1 MRRLLLI
8 GILVAAAAAGIA
20 GRQPASGPPQTAEL
34 VKVKDNLFVVKG
46 GGGNTAA
53 FVTSTGVVLVD
64 TKLANWGER
73 IMQQVRT
80 VTDKPVTMIINTH
93 THGDHVGSNEF
104 FPASVEVVA
113 HANTKTNME
122 KMPAFAA
129 DKAQFLPDRTYTDQ
143 LTVGSGAERIELRH
157 FGPGHTNGD
166 TIVVFP
172 ELRVAHTGD
181 LFAGLGT
188 PLIDTNNGGSG
199 VAYPDTLKKAAAGI
213 TGVDTVIPGHSDVM
227 PWAKFVEFG
236 EFNAAFLAAV
246 QQANKDGKTPEEA
259 FAGLKLPEKFKDY
272 QIGRGQANVTAIYA
286 ELKK

>member
-1 MRRLLLI
+1 MRRVVLIAILL
-8 GILVAAAAAGIA
+8 AAGVA
-20 GRQPASGPPQTAEL
+20 GIVAQQPAGGPPQVAEL
-34 VKVKDNLFVVKG
+34 VKLRDNLFVVKG

-53 FVTSTGVVLVD
+53 LVTSNGVVLVD

-93 THGDHVGSNEF
+93 THGDHTGSNEY

-113 HANTKTNME
+113 HANTKINMT
-122 KMPAFAA
+122 KMPAFAG
-129 DKAQFLPDRTYTDQ
+129 DKAQFLPDRTYTDS
-143 LTVGSGAERIELRH
+143 LTIGSGNDRIELRY

-172 ELRVAHTGD
+172 ALKVAHTGD

-188 PLIDTNNGGSG
+188 PLIDTNNGGNG
-199 VAYPDTLKKAAAGI
+199 HAYPETLKKAAAGI
-213 TGVDTVIPGHSDVM
+213 TGVEQVIPGHADVM

-236 EFNAAFLAAV
+236 EFNAAFLASV
-246 QQANKDGKTPEEA
+246 QQSFKDGKTAEEA
-259 FAGLKLPEKFKDY
+259 FAALTLPEKFKDY
-272 QIGRGQANVTAIYA
+272 TTGRGQANVTTIYA

>member
-1 MRRLLLI
+1 MRRLVLI
-8 GILVAAAAAGIA
+8 GILVIAGAAGIVA
-20 GRQPASGPPQTAEL
+20 RQPASGPLQTAAL

-64 TKLANWGER
+64 TKLAGWGER
-73 IMQQVRT
+73 IMQQVRS

-93 THGDHVGSNEF
+93 THGDHVGSNDF
-104 FPASVEVVA
+104 FAASVEVVA
-113 HANTKTNME
+113 HANTKTNMV
-122 KMPAFAA
+122 KMPAFAG
-129 DKAQFLPDRTYTDQ
+129 DKAQFLPDRTYTDR
-143 LTVGSGAERIELRH
+143 LTLGSGAERIELHH
-157 FGPGHTNGD
+157 FGRGHTDGD

-172 ELRVAHTGD
+172 ALRLAHTGD

-199 VAYPDTLKKAAAGI
+199 VAYPETLKKAAAGI
-213 TGVDTVIPGHSDVM
+213 TGVDAVIPGHAEVM

-236 EFNAAFLAAV
+236 EFNAALLSAV
-246 QQANKDGKTPEEA
+246 QQAIKDGKTPEAA
-259 FAGLKLPEKFKDY
+259 FAELKLPEKFKDY
-272 QIGRGQANVTAIYA
+272 QIARGQGNVTAIYG